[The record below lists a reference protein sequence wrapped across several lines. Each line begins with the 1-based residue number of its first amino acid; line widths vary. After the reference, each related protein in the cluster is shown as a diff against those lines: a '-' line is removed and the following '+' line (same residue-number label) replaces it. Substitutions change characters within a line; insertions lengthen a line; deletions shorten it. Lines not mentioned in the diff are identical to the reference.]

1 MKYELTTGPD
11 GQVTLSTP
19 AAFRPPLGLVLPA
32 GQETR
37 ADITSATALSSLIS
51 ACHPP
56 LPEGFQVLAGTD
68 MYIFTGIEWLN
79 QSDELPAGT
88 ASISGV
94 IILRNTASYD
104 IGITW

>member
-1 MKYELTTGPD
+1 MKYDLTTNTD
-11 GQVTLSTP
+11 GQVTLNTP

-37 ADITSATALSSLIS
+37 ADITTATPLSSLIS
-51 ACHPP
+51 ASHPT
-56 LPEGFQVLAGTD
+56 LPEGTQAVTGTD
-68 MYIFTGIEWLN
+68 VYVYSGMEWLD
-79 QSDELPAGT
+79 QTTEAPAGT

-94 IILRNTASYD
+94 IILRNNADYD